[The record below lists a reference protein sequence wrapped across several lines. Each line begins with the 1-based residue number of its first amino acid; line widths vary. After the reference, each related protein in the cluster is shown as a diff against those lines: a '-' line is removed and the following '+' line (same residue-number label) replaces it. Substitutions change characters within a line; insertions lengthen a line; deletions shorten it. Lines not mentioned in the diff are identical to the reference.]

1 MEKRLYRSG
10 YHVTGKKSK
19 HAVESSDNAST
30 KPNNRANKKNE
41 IAGVISI
48 NENTIVDST
57 KLNEKNITASTDN
70 SIFIPASETS
80 EPTITNSIKENNV
93 KSDSKTTI
101 KSEREKTH
109 SIDRIKNRGGG
120 EESGGVGR
128 GLYMI
133 ILGLALLGLGYLAYI
148 GLGVFG
154 VVLFMIGAIAAA
166 IFIIAGI
173 VIMIIG

>member
-1 MEKRLYRSG
+1 MKSLKQVLFITFTFIFILSSCKMEKRLYRSG

-80 EPTITNSIKENNV
+80 
-93 KSDSKTTI
+93 
-101 KSEREKTH
+101 
-109 SIDRIKNRGGG
+109 
-120 EESGGVGR
+120 
-128 GLYMI
+128 
-133 ILGLALLGLGYLAYI
+133 
-148 GLGVFG
+148 
-154 VVLFMIGAIAAA
+154 
-166 IFIIAGI
+166 
-173 VIMIIG
+173 